1 MLRSVKRG
9 MPFYVYVYLDEWGR
23 PYYVGKG
30 TRSRDKA
37 PHNGVTIPPNDR
49 ILRCNCESED
59 DALLME
65 YFMINSWW
73 DRLTN
78 KVGFNR
84 KKKTAEKLSQRPK
97 HCANPLLQSLA
108 QKLEPK
114 P

>member
-1 MLRSVKRG
+1 MS
-9 MPFYVYVYLDEWGR
+9 FYVYVYVDEWGR

-30 TRSRDKA
+30 QGYRHKA

-59 DALLME
+59 DALVME
-65 YFMINSWW
+65 YFMINNWW

-84 KKKTAEKLSQRPK
+84 KKKTAEKLSQRPAG
-97 HCANPLLQSLA
+97 CNNPLLQSLTNKMEA
-108 QKLEPK
+108 K

>member
-1 MLRSVKRG
+1 

-30 TRSRDKA
+30 TRGRATAAHRD
-37 PHNGVTIPPNDR
+37 VDVPPNDR
-49 ILRCNCESED
+49 ILRCDCESED
-59 DALLME
+59 DALVME
-65 YFMINSWW
+65 YFMINNWW

-108 QKLEPK
+108 KKLEAK